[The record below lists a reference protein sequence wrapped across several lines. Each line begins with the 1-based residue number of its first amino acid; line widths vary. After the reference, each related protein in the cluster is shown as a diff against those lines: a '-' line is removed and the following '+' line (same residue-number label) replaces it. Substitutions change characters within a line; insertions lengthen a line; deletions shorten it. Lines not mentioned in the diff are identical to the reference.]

1 MQIEVSHPA
10 PPVRW
15 LHLGIALTGVG
26 TTLLGC
32 ILPALIIT
40 WHLKDDRAGLL
51 FAAQFAGSSFGALLV
66 NANFFGSILRGYFLL
81 IASAASLVFFSGSFQ
96 VFLFLAF
103 GLGLGLAM
111 TATSMLVSSL
121 FTEKRGAALSLLNA
135 SWAIGAVLCP
145 VIASLWISRWTPI
158 YLFPVFAAAVAVT
171 ILLIAKHRAIFAAR
185 ENRQSPIGIPR
196 GVLKLLLA
204 STVLAFLYVGVEVS
218 VSGWMMT
225 YVHRIPAS
233 GRLWA
238 PIATSGFWIAL
249 VCGRALVPVALRW
262 MSETQLF
269 TLSMTIAFLST
280 LALLLSHLLIAIV
293 FSAIFVGLVLGPIF
307 PLCMARVLSLT
318 NDSPTTKWIFAIPGL
333 GGAAL
338 AWMTGKVSAYDGS
351 LRAGLLVPFCT
362 LGIMIVL
369 HRLQRTGSQG
379 MQTAGGGPSRSET

>member
-1 MQIEVSHPA
+1 MQIEVPRPV
-10 PPVRW
+10 PPLRW
-15 LHLGIALTGVG
+15 LHLGIALTGAG

-32 ILPALIIT
+32 ILPALITT

-66 NANFFGSILRGYFLL
+66 NANFFGSILRGYLLL
-81 IASAASLVFFSGSFQ
+81 IASAVSLVFFSGSFQ
-96 VFLFLAF
+96 VFLFLVF

-135 SWAIGAVLCP
+135 SWAVGAVLCP
-145 VIASLWISRWTPI
+145 VIASLWINRWAPI
-158 YLFPVFAAAVAVT
+158 YLFPVFAAAVALT
-171 ILLIAKHRAIFAAR
+171 ILLTAKQRAAFAVSK
-185 ENRQSPIGIPR
+185 NRQSPIEIPR
-196 GVLKLLLA
+196 TVFMLLLA
-204 STVLAFLYVGVEVS
+204 STALAFLYVGVEVS

-233 GRLWA
+233 GGLWA

-269 TLSMTIAFLST
+269 TLSLTIAFLST
-280 LALLLSHLLIAIV
+280 LVLLVSHALIAIV
-293 FSAIFVGLVLGPIF
+293 FSAIFAGLVLGPIF

-318 NDSPTTKWIFAIPGL
+318 NDSPRTKWIFAIPGL

-338 AWMTGKVSAYDGS
+338 AWMTGKVSTYGGS
-351 LRAGLLVPFCT
+351 LRTGLLVPFCT
-362 LGIMIVL
+362 LGVMIVL
-369 HRLQRTGSQG
+369 HRLQRTGCQPVPIS
-379 MQTAGGGPSRSET
+379 GGGPGRSET

>member
-1 MQIEVSHPA
+1 
-10 PPVRW
+10 
-15 LHLGIALTGVG
+15 VG
-26 TTLLGC
+26 TTLLGS
-32 ILPALIIT
+32 ILPALITT

-66 NANFFGSILRGYFLL
+66 STKFLSSILRGYSLL
-81 IASAASLVFFSGSFQ
+81 IASAVSLVFFSGSFQ
-96 VFLFLAF
+96 VFLFLVF

-111 TATSMLVSSL
+111 TATSMLVSRL

-145 VIASLWISRWTPI
+145 VLASLWINRWPPI

-171 ILLIAKHRAIFAAR
+171 ILLIGKHRTAFAVG
-185 ENRQSPIGIPR
+185 ENRGSSIEIPR
-196 GVLKLLLA
+196 GVLKLLVA

-238 PIATSGFWIAL
+238 PIAASGFWIAL
-249 VCGRALVPVALRW
+249 VCGRAMVPAALRW
-262 MSETQLF
+262 VSETQLF
-269 TLSMTIAFLST
+269 TLSLTIAFLST
-280 LALLLSHLLIAIV
+280 LALLLSHALIAIV
-293 FSAIFVGLVLGPIF
+293 FSVIFAGLVLGPIF
-307 PLCMARVLSLT
+307 PLCMAKILALT
-318 NDSPTTKWIFAIPGL
+318 NDSPKTKWIFAIPGL

-362 LGIMIVL
+362 LGVMIVL
-369 HRLQRTGSQG
+369 HRLLLIGSRGVQVV
-379 MQTAGGGPSRSET
+379 GGNSSRSET

>member
-1 MQIEVSHPA
+1 MQIEVPQPA

-26 TTLLGC
+26 TTLLGS
-32 ILPALIIT
+32 ILPAFITT

-66 NANFFGSILRGYFLL
+66 SSNFFASILRGYFLL
-81 IASAASLVFFSGSFQ
+81 ITGAVSLVFFSGSLQ
-96 VFLFLAF
+96 VFLFLIF

-121 FTEKRGAALSLLNA
+121 FAKKRGAALSLLNA

-145 VIASLWISRWTPI
+145 VMASLWVSRWPPI
-158 YLFPVFAAAVAVT
+158 YLFLVFAATVAMT
-171 ILLIAKHRAIFAAR
+171 TLLIGKHRAAFAVS
-185 ENRQSPIGIPR
+185 ENRKSPTEIPR

-204 STVLAFLYVGVEVS
+204 FTALAFLYVGVEVS
-218 VSGWMMT
+218 VGGWMMT
-225 YVHRIPAS
+225 YVHRIPDS

-238 PIATSGFWIAL
+238 PIATSGFWFAL

-262 MSETQLF
+262 LSEAQVF
-269 TLSMTIAFLST
+269 TLSLTIAFLST
-280 LALLLSHLLIAIV
+280 LLLLLSRALIVIA
-293 FSAIFVGLVLGPIF
+293 FSVILAGLVLGPIF
-307 PLCMARVLSLT
+307 PLCMAKVLAVT
-318 NDSPTTKWIFAIPGL
+318 NDSPKTKWIFAIPGL

-362 LGIMIVL
+362 LGIMIIL
-369 HRLQRTGSQG
+369 HRLQLSGSERLQVL
-379 MQTAGGGPSRSET
+379 RSGSKT

>member
-1 MQIEVSHPA
+1 MQIEVPRPA

-32 ILPALIIT
+32 ILPALITT

-51 FAAQFAGSSFGALLV
+51 LAAQFTGSSFGALLV
-66 NANFFGSILRGYFLL
+66 NTDFFGSILRGYLLL
-81 IASAASLVFFSGSFQ
+81 IAGAVSLVFFSGSFQ
-96 VFLFLAF
+96 IFLFLVF

-121 FTEKRGAALSLLNA
+121 FGEKRGAALSLLNA
-135 SWAIGAVLCP
+135 SWATGAVLCP
-145 VIASLWISRWTPI
+145 VIASLWISHWRPI
-158 YLFPVFAAAVAVT
+158 YLFPVFAAAIALTIVLIGSNRAAFAVN
-171 ILLIAKHRAIFAAR
+171 KNR
-185 ENRQSPIGIPR
+185 ESPVEIPLR
-196 GVLKLLLA
+196 LLKLLLA
-204 STVLAFLYVGVEVS
+204 STALAFLYVGVEVS
-218 VSGWMMT
+218 ISGWMMT

-249 VCGRALVPVALRW
+249 VCGRALVPIALRRIP
-262 MSETQLF
+262 EARLL
-269 TLSMTIAFLST
+269 TLSLAIAFLST
-280 LALLLSHLLIAIV
+280 LLLLLSHALIAIV
-293 FSAIFVGLVLGPIF
+293 CSVILAGLVLGPIF
-307 PLCMARVLSLT
+307 PLCMANVLALT
-318 NDSPTTKWIFAIPGL
+318 NDSPRTKWIFAIPGL

-362 LGIMIVL
+362 LGIMIIL
-369 HRLQRTGSQG
+369 HWLQPAGSLRMRVIG
-379 MQTAGGGPSRSET
+379 ENPSRGET

>member
-1 MQIEVSHPA
+1 MQIEVPHPA

-15 LHLGIALTGVG
+15 LHFGIALTGVG
-26 TTLLGC
+26 TTLLGS
-32 ILPALIIT
+32 ILPALITT

-51 FAAQFAGSSFGALLV
+51 FAAQFAGSSLGALLV
-66 NANFFGSILRGYFLL
+66 STNFYGSILRGYFLL
-81 IASAASLVFFSGSFQ
+81 IAGAVSLVFFGGSLQ
-96 VFLFLAF
+96 VFLFLIF

-135 SWAIGAVLCP
+135 SWATGAVLCP
-145 VIASLWISRWTPI
+145 VIASLWTSRWPPI

-171 ILLIAKHRAIFAAR
+171 ILLIRTHRAAFAVSK
-185 ENRQSPIGIPR
+185 NRQSPIEIPPK
-196 GVLKLLLA
+196 VLKLLLA

-218 VSGWMMT
+218 MSGWMMT
-225 YVHRIPAS
+225 YVHRTPAS

-238 PIATSGFWIAL
+238 PIAASGFWIAL
-249 VCGRALVPVALRW
+249 VCGRALVPVVLRW

-269 TLSMTIAFLST
+269 TLSLTIAFLST
-280 LALLLSHLLIAIV
+280 AVLLLSHALIAIV
-293 FSAIFVGLVLGPIF
+293 FSVIFAGLVLGPIF
-307 PLCMARVLSLT
+307 PLCMANVLALT
-318 NDSPTTKWIFAIPGL
+318 NDSPKAKWIFAIPGL

-351 LRAGLLVPFCT
+351 LRAGLLVPLCT

-369 HRLQRTGSQG
+369 HRLQLTGGERVQIV
-379 MQTAGGGPSRSET
+379 GGGPSRSET